1 MTASLPRHAQL
12 TLILRDRITSGEL
25 ALGTRLPP
33 EVDLAAAYGV
43 SRATLRRALGEM
55 ESEGLVERRRRS
67 GTVVVSNEPQKS
79 LRMATSGFPE
89 LLSLTKSSRLRVLK
103 TRHVPDGA
111 SPHLGTNRSSTGHWL
126 EITAER
132 FIDRSDKPVSWL
144 VMFVDGAFAGI
155 EPMLHK
161 VSGSVFEL
169 IENLFDLKITRLRQS
184 VTAITCPGDV
194 ATSITL
200 KPGMPVIA
208 LDAELFAGDGRLIE
222 ITHAIYDPSRFRL
235 CTDVWMD

>member
-1 MTASLPRHAQL
+1 MNAPVPRHARL
-12 TLILRDRITSGEL
+12 TRTLRDRITSGEL

-33 EVDLAAAYGV
+33 EVELAAAHGV
-43 SRATLRRALGEM
+43 SRATLRRALGEL

-67 GTVVVSNEPQKS
+67 GTVVVANEPQKS

-89 LLSLTKSSRLRVLK
+89 LLSLTKSSRLRVLR
-103 TRHVPDGA
+103 TRHVADGA
-111 SPHLGTNRSSTGHWL
+111 SPFLGAHRSSTGHWL

-132 FIDRSDKPVSWL
+132 FIGRSDKPVSWL

-155 EPMLHK
+155 EPVLHE
-161 VSGSVFEL
+161 VGGSVFEL
-169 IENLFDLKITRLRQS
+169 IETLFSLKITRLRQS
-184 VTAITCPGDV
+184 MTAIACPDEV
-194 ATSITL
+194 ATSIAL

-222 ITHAIYDPSRFRL
+222 ITHAIYDPGRFQL